1 MALSET
7 KDKRARSASPSKRDT
22 PRLSRPETYSGPDA
36 EQQAIRAAGSF
47 FERVY
52 AIVEHIPKGTVM
64 TYGQIAMLL
73 DNICSARYVGFA
85 MSAVPA
91 GRNLPCHRV
100 VNRAGEMAP
109 GAIFN
114 SEEEQRE
121 LLRSEDVVFKKN
133 GRVDMSVSQF
143 KMEL

>member
-64 TYGQIAMLL
+64 TYGQIAMLRRVL
-73 DNICSARYVGFA
+73 ADEVQRRQPA
-85 MSAVPA
+85 MPV
-91 GRNLPCHRV
+91 R
-100 VNRAGEMAP
+100 
-109 GAIFN
+109 GAWN
-114 SEEEQRE
+114 AS
-121 LLRSEDVVFKKN
+121 LAH
-133 GRVDMSVSQF
+133 
-143 KMEL
+143 

>member
-1 MALSET
+1 MALSENGE
-7 KDKRARSASPSKRDT
+7 KRGQGPAFPKRDA
-22 PRLSRPETYSGPDA
+22 PRLFRPENHAGPDA
-36 EQQAIRAAGSF
+36 DQRAARAAENF

-52 AIVEHIPKGTVM
+52 AIVEEIPRGKVM
-64 TYGQIAMLL
+64 TYGQIATLL
-73 DNICSARYVGFA
+73 DNVCSARYVGFA

-91 GRNLPCHRV
+91 NRDLPCHRV